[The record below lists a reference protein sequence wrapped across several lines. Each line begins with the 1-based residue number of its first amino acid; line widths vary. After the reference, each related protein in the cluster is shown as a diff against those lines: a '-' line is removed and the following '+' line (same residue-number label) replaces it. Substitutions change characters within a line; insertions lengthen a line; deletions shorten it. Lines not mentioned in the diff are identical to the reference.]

1 MTRTDVKDGGGHGAD
16 KMNIVANKDEGALV
30 LAEGTDEG
38 IDRANI

>member
-1 MTRTDVKDGGGHGAD
+1 MACTDVENGRGHGAD

>member
-30 LAEGTDEG
+30 LAEGSDES
-38 IDRANI
+38 ID